1 MDETIDN
8 EGIDEDNDEDND
20 ETNDK
25 TIDEDNKDEDN
36 KNESKDKTNDLSI
49 LLKSFNRL
57 DNYIARYIYKKY
69 IAQDSSFLEKSRAKK
84 QDSSFLEK
92 SRAKNYDEIS
102 DHTRELEGLKP
113 SQENPAR
120 KSGEL
125 DTGFEKSRAQMKPS
139 HKHTEIK
146 LENFLKTIFNI
157 ERPGIIT
164 QKESLETDLYKMDIA
179 DKAYDK
185 DPKKFKLRQYESVPD
200 VKRCSF
206 IRKHKNKYKRC
217 NIHVMNDDSDIC
229 YKHIDSPNIYW
240 DRYCEVLDEI
250 KNIEV

>member
-1 MDETIDN
+1 MDESIN
-8 EGIDEDNDEDND
+8 
-20 ETNDK
+20 
-25 TIDEDNKDEDN
+25 EDNKDED
-36 KNESKDKTNDLSI
+36 KDKTNDLSI

-57 DNYIARYIYKKY
+57 DNYIAKYIYKKY
-69 IAQDSSFLEKSRAKK
+69 IEQDLDNPARKS
-84 QDSSFLEK
+84 
-92 SRAKNYDEIS
+92 
-102 DHTRELEGLKP
+102 RELEGLKP

-120 KSGEL
+120 KSKEPLQSL
-125 DTGFEKSRAQMKPS
+125 DDF
-139 HKHTEIK
+139 I
-146 LENFLKTIFNI
+146 KTIFNI
-157 ERPGIIT
+157 DRPRIIS

-185 DPKKFKLRQYESVPD
+185 DPKNFKLRQYECVPD

-217 NIHVMNDDSDIC
+217 KINVMNDDSDIC

-250 KNIEV
+250 TKIEV

>member
-1 MDETIDN
+1 MYNILIIKIINLYIKMDETIDN
-8 EGIDEDNDEDND
+8 KGIDEDND

-25 TIDEDNKDEDN
+25 TIDEDNKDKDN

-69 IAQDSSFLEKSRAKK
+69 IAQDSSFLEKQDSSFLEKSRAKK

-92 SRAKNYDEIS
+92 SRAKKQD
-102 DHTRELEGLKP
+102 L
-113 SQENPAR
+113 ENPAR

-125 DTGFEKSRAQMKPS
+125 EGLKPS

-146 LENFLKTIFNI
+146 IENFLKTIFNI

-200 VKRCSF
+200 IKRCSF

>member
-8 EGIDEDNDEDND
+8 EGIDEDND

-25 TIDEDNKDEDN
+25 TIDEDNKDKDN

-92 SRAKNYDEIS
+92 SRAKKQDSSFLEKSRAKNYDEIS

-113 SQENPAR
+113 S
-120 KSGEL
+120 
-125 DTGFEKSRAQMKPS
+125 

-146 LENFLKTIFNI
+146 IENFLKTIFNI

>member
-1 MDETIDN
+1 MDESIN
-8 EGIDEDNDEDND
+8 
-20 ETNDK
+20 
-25 TIDEDNKDEDN
+25 EDNKDED
-36 KNESKDKTNDLSI
+36 EDKDKTNDLSI

-57 DNYIARYIYKKY
+57 DNYIAKYIYKKY
-69 IAQDSSFLEKSRAKK
+69 IEQDL
-84 QDSSFLEK
+84 
-92 SRAKNYDEIS
+92 
-102 DHTRELEGLKP
+102 
-113 SQENPAR
+113 ENPAR
-120 KSGEL
+120 KSREPSSSL
-125 DTGFEKSRAQMKPS
+125 DD
-139 HKHTEIK
+139 
-146 LENFLKTIFNI
+146 FLKTIFNI